1 MTHKLSNLPALR
13 TEADALA
20 RRLPRLSA
28 QTRASDAAHLG
39 SAGRR
44 RAGTGEDFWEYRRY
58 NTEDDASR
66 VDWRRSARGDA
77 LFVRETELETARS
90 LYFWVDP
97 HAGFDWSGET
107 GRTTKAD
114 RARILSMAMANLLSR
129 EGERV
134 GLLGSGQSAA
144 FGKRALERL
153 YQMIARNAD
162 DQPAFDL
169 IAPKRSGAVV
179 IASDFYDPIATW
191 TERLAPIAAKCR
203 DGVLVA
209 IADPI
214 ETDFPFAGRVRL
226 SRPGTALQRI
236 LGRAENVQ
244 SEYAKK
250 FEQNRAALT
259 ALAGKL
265 GWRLITHS
273 TGDDA
278 LVAGA
283 KLHEA
288 LSRLGETA

>member
-1 MTHKLSNLPALR
+1 MTNLSALR
-13 TEADALA
+13 IEADALA

-58 NTEDDASR
+58 TAEDDASR

-90 LYFWVDP
+90 LYFWVDS
-97 HAGFDWSGET
+97 HAGFHWSSDT
-107 GRTTKAD
+107 KRPTKAD
-114 RARILSMAMANLLSR
+114 RARIISMAMANLLSR

-134 GLLGSGQSAA
+134 GLLGSGQPAA

-153 YQMIARNAD
+153 YQMIASSPESRHEYE
-162 DQPAFDL
+162 L
-169 IAPKRSGAVV
+169 TAPKRAGAVI
-179 IASDFYDPIATW
+179 IASDFYDPVDTW
-191 TERLAPIAAKCR
+191 AARLAPIAATCR

-209 IADPI
+209 ISDPTEI
-214 ETDFPFAGRVRL
+214 DFPFKGRVRL

-236 LGRAENVQ
+236 LGRAETVQ
-244 SEYAKK
+244 SEYAEK
-250 FEQNRAALT
+250 FEENRAALT
-259 ALAGKL
+259 ALAGQL

-278 LVAGA
+278 LTAGA
-283 KLHEA
+283 QLHA
-288 LSRLGETA
+288 ILSRHGDAV